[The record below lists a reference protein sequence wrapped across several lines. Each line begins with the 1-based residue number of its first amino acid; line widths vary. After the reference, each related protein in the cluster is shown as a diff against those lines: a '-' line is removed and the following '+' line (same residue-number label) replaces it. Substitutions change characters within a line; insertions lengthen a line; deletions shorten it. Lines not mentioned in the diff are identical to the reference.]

1 MKVKLP
7 DIDCEQ
13 VANEI
18 GAFIIDQCS
27 KHVGAV
33 IGLSGGIDSSL
44 VAFLAQ
50 RAFDK
55 QKWQKGAKR
64 NKLICV
70 YIPTSK
76 NSEDSKRLAEVVA
89 DQIGATFIVINIEE
103 SVNSL
108 SDDITDQSGID
119 GDIDKKIYGNMIS
132 RHRANVLWTIAAIE
146 NCIVLGTGNA
156 DEDFGVGYYTLGG
169 DGLVSCSPIGVL
181 SKRLVYELAQWVE
194 IPHEIVN
201 RKPTA
206 ELETNQTD
214 EDDLGYKYVLVEL
227 MMEAM
232 RHPTGN
238 TGETAQRRI
247 WIEYEDFIREN
258 ITEKWA
264 LDPFKALIDITVRH
278 EGAIY
283 KQGIVNPPIAK
294 VTLKY

>member
-1 MKVKLP
+1 MKIKLP

-13 VANEI
+13 VADEI
-18 GAFIIDQCS
+18 GSFIIDQCS
-27 KHVGAV
+27 KHAGAV
-33 IGLSGGIDSSL
+33 IGLSGGVDSSL

-64 NKLICV
+64 NKLVCV
-70 YIPTSK
+70 YVPTSK
-76 NSEDSKRLAEVVA
+76 NSKDSGRLAEIVA
-89 DQIGATFIVINIEE
+89 DQIGVTLITINIEE
-103 SVNSL
+103 SIDSL

-119 GDIDKKIYGNMIS
+119 GNIDKKTYGNMIS
-132 RHRANVLWTIAAIE
+132 RHRANVLWTIAAME

-169 DGLVSCSPIGVL
+169 DGFVSCSPIGML
-181 SKRLVYELAQWVE
+181 SKRLVYKLAQWIE
-194 IPHEIVN
+194 IPQEIVD

-206 ELETNQTD
+206 ELETDQTD

-227 MMEAM
+227 MMEAIK
-232 RHPTGN
+232 HPTGN
-238 TGETAQRRI
+238 TGETAQRRV
-247 WIEYEDFIREN
+247 WTEYKDFIREN
-258 ITEKWA
+258 ITKKWC
-264 LDPFKALIDITVRH
+264 LDPFNALVDIAARH
-278 EGAIY
+278 DGALY